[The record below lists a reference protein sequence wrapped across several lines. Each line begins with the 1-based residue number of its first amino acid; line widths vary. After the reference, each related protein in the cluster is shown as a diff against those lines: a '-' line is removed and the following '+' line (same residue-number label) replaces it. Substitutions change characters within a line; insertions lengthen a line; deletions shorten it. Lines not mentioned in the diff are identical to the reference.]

1 MNDNPHKAIQFL
13 IDTAPL
19 YSKAKA
25 TRMYLEEFRKS
36 RKAQLMSQAGT
47 EVLGKQETY
56 AYAHADYIQI
66 LEGIREAVEL
76 EERYRWL
83 MTAAQTRIEVYRTEQ
98 YSARHEIKNPHTT
111 THLGF
116 TLMSFYTVLA
126 RHTDQGFPYCTNN
139 QVSS

>member
-1 MNDNPHKAIQFL
+1 MTDNPHKAIQFL

-56 AYAHADYIQI
+56 AYAHEDYVGI
-66 LEGIREAVEL
+66 LEGIREAVEI
-76 EERYRWL
+76 EEKYRWM
-83 MTAAQTRIEVYRTEQ
+83 MTAAQARIEVWRTEQ
-98 YSARHEIKNPHTT
+98 YSARMEVKAT
-111 THLGF
+111 
-116 TLMSFYTVLA
+116 
-126 RHTDQGFPYCTNN
+126 Q
-139 QVSS
+139 